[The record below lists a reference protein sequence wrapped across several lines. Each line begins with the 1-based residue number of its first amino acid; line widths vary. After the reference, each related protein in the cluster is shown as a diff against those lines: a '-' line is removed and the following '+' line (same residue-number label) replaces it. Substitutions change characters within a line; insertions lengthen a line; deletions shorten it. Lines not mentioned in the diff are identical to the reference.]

1 MEPTNKSPLGRWFK
15 RKSAKE
21 QVALEFLADA
31 DEMERAP
38 LPGYTRLTIHA
49 LALGLLVFVIW
60 ANVSKVEK
68 VVIAKGR
75 LVNPAP
81 NVVVQPL
88 ETAIIKRIDVR
99 PGQVVKKG
107 DLLATLDPTF
117 VQSDEAQLRSRLQTL
132 ELQAHGLR
140 AELDGTEAIVVTEDK
155 QPSRLSSP
163 PSPLLAA
170 PAAGTEGQAAD
181 MQSAIAAAE
190 RGTRREAP
198 LIVDRMVAPGQTH
211 AKPTGRNATDTQIQ
225 ASLARERLA
234 NYRAQKNKNE
244 ENLSRAQASL
254 LTNQRD
260 QQVLGARLRA
270 VREIEAMQEKLMANQ
285 YGARVRL
292 LEAQDKRLEIER
304 DLLLTRNREGEI
316 KSEIAVLQAEGQA
329 FEKGWRQKLT
339 EELLATT
346 REMDTVTEQLAKAN
360 LRHKLVTMTSPVDA
374 VVLEIA
380 KLSVGSVV
388 REAETFFTLV
398 PIGGDLE
405 AEVQIDSLDV
415 GYIKSGDVAHIKLD
429 AFPFQKHGVLDAK
442 VRTISEDAFR
452 RESNN
457 GGGLDA
463 YYLSRIRI
471 GDTKLNNMG
480 NRNRLLPGMTLNAEI
495 GVGKRTVMSYLVWPL
510 TKALDEAIR
519 EPSQ

>member
-15 RKSAKE
+15 RKPAKE
-21 QVALEFLADA
+21 QVALDFLADA

-49 LALGLLVFVIW
+49 LALGLLIFVVW

-68 VVIAKGR
+68 VVTAHGR

-88 ETAIIKRIDVR
+88 ETAIIKRIEVR

-155 QPSRLSSP
+155 QPSRLGP
-163 PSPLLAA
+163 AAGAATA
-170 PAAGTEGQAAD
+170 PAATDVQN
-181 MQSAIAAAE
+181 AITAAE
-190 RGTRREAP
+190 QGTAGEAP
-198 LIVDRMVAPGQTH
+198 
-211 AKPTGRNATDTQIQ
+211 AKPVGRNATDTQIQ
-225 ASLARERLA
+225 TSLARERLA

-244 ENLSRAQASL
+244 ENLSRAQASM

-270 VREIEAMQEKLMANQ
+270 VREIETMQEKLMANQ

-304 DLLLTRNREGEI
+304 DLMLARNRESEI
-316 KSEIAVLQAEGQA
+316 RSEIAVLQAEAQA

-388 REAETFFTLV
+388 KEAETFFTLV

-415 GYIKSGDVAHIKLD
+415 GYIKPGDTAHLKLD

-452 RESNN
+452 RESPA

-463 YYLSRIRI
+463 YYLTRIKI
-471 GDTKLNNMG
+471 GNDKLSHMG
-480 NRNRLLPGMTLNAEI
+480 SRNRLLPGMTLNAEI
-495 GVGKRTVMSYLVWPL
+495 VVGKRTVMSYLVWPL

-519 EPSQ
+519 EP

>member
-15 RKSAKE
+15 RKPAKE

-38 LPGYTRLTIHA
+38 LPSYTRLTIHA
-49 LALGLLVFVIW
+49 LALGLLIFVIW

-107 DLLATLDPTF
+107 DVLATLDPTF

-140 AELDGTEAIVVTEDK
+140 AELDGTDAIVVTEDK
-155 QPSRLSSP
+155 QPSRLTP
-163 PSPLLAA
+163 PAVVPGAA
-170 PAAGTEGQAAD
+170 NAEADKPVASAEPPA
-181 MQSAIAAAE
+181 SA
-190 RGTRREAP
+190 
-198 LIVDRMVAPGQTH
+198 
-211 AKPTGRNATDTQIQ
+211 PTGRNATDTQIQ
-225 ASLARERLA
+225 TSLARERLA
-234 NYRAQKNKNE
+234 NYRAQKSKNE

-270 VREIEAMQEKLMANQ
+270 VREIEAMQEKLIANQ

-304 DLLLTRNREGEI
+304 DLMLTRNRESEI
-316 KSEIAVLQAEGQA
+316 KSEIAVLQAEAQA

-360 LRHKLVTMTSPVDA
+360 LRHKLVTMISPVDA
-374 VVLEIA
+374 VVLELA

-415 GYIKSGDVAHIKLD
+415 GYIKPGDVAHIKLD
-429 AFPFQKHGVLDAK
+429 AFPFQKHGVLEAK

-452 RESNN
+452 RESAA
-457 GGGLDA
+457 GAGLDA

-471 GDTKLNNMG
+471 GNTKLNNMG

-495 GVGKRTVMSYLVWPL
+495 VVGKRTVMSYLVWPL

-519 EPSQ
+519 EP